1 MHIVHT
7 YIKNMGIDVNN
18 KDKFTFADRW
28 GLVSQAKLGHNVTL
42 VCGGHVRK
50 KKTYKWKGINIIEL
64 PVTLELTDTSR
75 IVKGLFRE
83 LLKIKVDVFHTHH
96 YSSFIPEIT
105 IIAAKIR
112 SKPVFLTLHTA
123 FNEQDGFKGVL
134 EKIYYIMFQPTL
146 YFYNNV
152 FYVSNYLKDKY
163 LGDNSK
169 KVAVHNDF
177 LTPPKIKVKRKN
189 NTLFFIGRLA
199 HQKGIDIIIRAIQTV
214 RKEIPHVQFEIYGK
228 GEEKYKNKLMSLVKK
243 LNLENNVSF
252 CGPVYGNEK
261 WKKYYS
267 STIQIIPSREEGF
280 GNVVIEGMLCNT
292 PIIVSND
299 GALPEVS
306 AGYALIFDINKPK
319 DLARKIIKLLK
330 DKKLRNNMSKDANK
344 YANKFITGDIGK
356 QLVKYYNDA

>member
-7 YIKNMGIDVNN
+7 YSKNMGIDINN

-42 VCGGHVRK
+42 ICGGNNKK
-50 KKTYKWKGINIIEL
+50 KKTYKWKGINVIEL
-64 PVTLELTDTSR
+64 PVSFELTDTSR
-75 IVKGLFRE
+75 LIKCLFRE
-83 LLKIKVDVFHTHH
+83 LLTINADVFHTHH
-96 YSSFIPEIT
+96 YCFLVPEIT
-105 IIAAKIR
+105 LLAAKLCR
-112 SKPVFLTLHTA
+112 KPVFLTVHVA
-123 FNEQDGFKGVL
+123 FNEQVDFKRII
-134 EKIYYIMFQPTL
+134 ERAYYLLFQPSL
-146 YFYNNV
+146 WFYNKI
-152 FYVSNYLKDKY
+152 FYISKY
-163 LGDNSK
+163 LTK
-169 KVAVHNDF
+169 KYIGSNKEILYNHFQNQS
-177 LTPPKIKVKRKN
+177 KIKIKRKD
-189 NTLFFIGRLA
+189 NTIFFIGRLV
-199 HQKGIDIIIRAIQTV
+199 HLKGLDIVIKAISIVKQ
-214 RKEIPHVQFEIYGK
+214 EIPNIKLEIVGD
-228 GEEKYKNKLMSLVKK
+228 GFNNYKQKLQELVKK
-243 LNLENNVSF
+243 LNLEDNIKF
-252 CGPVYGNEK
+252 CGLVYGNEK

-267 STIQIIPSREEGF
+267 STIQVISSREEGF